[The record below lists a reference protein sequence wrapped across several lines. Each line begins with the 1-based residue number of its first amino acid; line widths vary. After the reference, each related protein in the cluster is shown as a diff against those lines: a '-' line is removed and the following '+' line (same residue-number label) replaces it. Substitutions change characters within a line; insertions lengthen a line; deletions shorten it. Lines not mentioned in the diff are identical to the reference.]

1 MAVHQFKGLYNGF
14 KDIYFKITN
23 GFNYI
28 YKVIN
33 LYLNCSIILDEDKK
47 EIIKIKKDFE
57 LREKNLTLSIK

>member
-1 MAVHQFKGLYNGF
+1 MAVYQFKSLYNQF

-28 YKVIN
+28 NKVIK

-57 LREKNLTLSIK
+57 IREKNLTLS